1 MRMCCNVPLGIA
13 LSCWVFVTAAGL
25 KIWGSGP
32 APESSE
38 RICAV
43 LWYHKHETIRSYLLR
58 IAYNASL
65 TYIIMPYIYI
75 YCTEAPAWT
84 LRRLPELRGLPSQQ
98 DGGGP
103 LTVAGTSSLGLR
115 ASALESL
122 WDVLGLFGAPPGG
135 ARGSRNGGSG
145 SVTAKAASR
154 RLLAVPGLKLV
165 RSFFA
170 WNAAQLHLHVP
181 GSFGAYRERTWGM
194 TLFCIKLF

>member
-75 YCTEAPAWT
+75 YI
-84 LRRLPELRGLPSQQ
+84 L
-98 DGGGP
+98 
-103 LTVAGTSSLGLR
+103 
-115 ASALESL
+115 
-122 WDVLGLFGAPPGG
+122 
-135 ARGSRNGGSG
+135 
-145 SVTAKAASR
+145 
-154 RLLAVPGLKLV
+154 
-165 RSFFA
+165 
-170 WNAAQLHLHVP
+170 
-181 GSFGAYRERTWGM
+181 Y
-194 TLFCIKLF
+194 